1 MSRRMIAVLIAFT
14 LAAAA
19 LASTAA
25 LGSGA
30 SQKAPQAQKKT
41 YTFYLVAGI
50 ASDAF
55 YLTMKKGAQAAA
67 KKLGNVKVVF
77 TGSPAAFSP
86 NTQIP
91 FLNGAIA
98 RKPDAILIA
107 PTDKTALIAPI
118 QRAIKAGIPVATVD
132 TFITKPV
139 AFTNISTDNPAGGRA
154 AADALAKAIGKS
166 GDVAAIS
173 VNPGISTT
181 DQRRDG
187 FAAQLKKY
195 PNINYLGVQYCN
207 DDQTKASNQTSALL
221 AGHPNLKGMFAM
233 NVVSG
238 NGVTQAVKAAGKSG
252 KVKLVEFDAGPPQV
266 QALKAGTID
275 ALIAQ
280 YPYGIGQKAVQL
292 AYKYYAGECQQPEDQ
307 EVPVQAVTMITGSE
321 SGGLR
326 GSGPPAPAHPRA
338 HVPPGRGSV
347 GLLFGRQ
354 QRRRA
359 FVVRAGRRPDAASAD
374 RVRGRHQDDLHART
388 NGRQGLSACSSGSQS
403 RVR

>member
-1 MSRRMIAVLIAFT
+1 MSRRILAVIIAVT
-14 LAAAA
+14 LAAVA
-19 LASTAA
+19 LATTAA
-25 LGSGA
+25 LGNST
-30 SQKAPQAQKKT
+30 SQTSPQAHKKT

-98 RKPDAILIA
+98 RHPSAILIA
-107 PTDKTALIAPI
+107 PTDKTALIGPI
-118 QRAIKAGIPVATVD
+118 QRAINSGIPVATVD
-132 TFITKPV
+132 TFITKPI
-139 AFTNISTDNPAGGRA
+139 AFTNVSTNNPAGGRA
-154 AADALAKAIGKS
+154 AATALATAIGKS

-292 AYKYYAGECQQPEDQ
+292 AYRY
-307 EVPVQAVTMITGSE
+307 VTGHRKGIKKHYGTGS
-321 SGGLR
+321 
-326 GSGPPAPAHPRA
+326 AIITRA
-338 HVPPGRGSV
+338 NVNKPSIKKYLYTP
-347 GLLFGRQ
+347 
-354 QRRRA
+354 
-359 FVVRAGRRPDAASAD
+359 
-374 RVRGRHQDDLHART
+374 
-388 NGRQGLSACSSGSQS
+388 
-403 RVR
+403 

>member
-1 MSRRMIAVLIAFT
+1 MSRRLIAVLIAFA

-19 LASTAA
+19 LAATVAP
-25 LGSGA
+25 GSKA
-30 SQKAPQAQKKT
+30 SPQAPQTAKKT

-50 ASDAF
+50 TSDAF
-55 YLTMKKGAQAAA
+55 YLTMRRGAQAAA

-107 PTDKTALIAPI
+107 PTDKTALIGPI
-118 QRAIKAGIPVATVD
+118 QRAINAGIPVATVD
-132 TFITKPV
+132 TFITKPI
-139 AFTNISTDNPAGGRA
+139 AFTNISTDNPAGGRK
-154 AADALAKAIGKS
+154 AADALARAIGKS
-166 GDVAAIS
+166 GEVAAIS

-187 FAAQLKKY
+187 FANRLKKY
-195 PNINYLGVQYCN
+195 PKIRYWGVQYCN
-207 DDQTKASNQTSALL
+207 DDQTKASNQTTALL
-221 AGHPNLKGMFAM
+221 NAHPKLKGMFAM

-238 NGVTQAVKAAGKSG
+238 NGVTQAVKAAGKAG

-280 YPYGIGQKAVQL
+280 YPYGIGQLAVRL
-292 AYKYYAGECQQPEDQ
+292 AYKYVTGHKAG
-307 EVPVQAVTMITGSE
+307 IKKHYGTGSAIVTRANVN
-321 SGGLR
+321 S
-326 GSGPPAPAHPRA
+326 PAIKKY
-338 HVPPGRGSV
+338 
-347 GLLFGRQ
+347 LY
-354 QRRRA
+354 
-359 FVVRAGRRPDAASAD
+359 RP
-374 RVRGRHQDDLHART
+374 
-388 NGRQGLSACSSGSQS
+388 
-403 RVR
+403 

>member
-1 MSRRMIAVLIAFT
+1 MSRRILALPLVLAIVV
-14 LAAAA
+14 AA
-19 LASTAA
+19 TAA
-25 LGSGA
+25 GGGA
-30 SQKAPQAQKKT
+30 APASKQQAKKT

-55 YLTMKKGAQAAA
+55 YLTMKKGAEAAG
-67 KKLGNVKVVF
+67 KKLGVKVVF
-77 TGSPAAFSP
+77 TGSTSAFSP

-118 QRAIKAGIPVATVD
+118 QRAISAGIPVVTVD
-132 TFITKPV
+132 TFITKPIAV
-139 AFTNISTDNPAGGRA
+139 TNVSTDNLAGGRA
-154 AADALAKAIGKS
+154 AADALVRAIGGS

-195 PNINYLGVQYCN
+195 PKVKYLGVQYCN

-221 AGHPNLKGMFAM
+221 NAHPNLKGIFAM

-238 NGVTQAVKAAGKSG
+238 NGVTQAVQAAGKSG

-266 QALKAGTID
+266 QALKGGTID
-275 ALIAQ
+275 ALVAQ
-280 YPYGIGQKAVQL
+280 YPYGIGKLAVQL
-292 AYKYYAGECQQPEDQ
+292 AFRYVTGKRAG
-307 EVPVQAVTMITGSE
+307 IKKHYGTGS
-321 SGGLR
+321 
-326 GSGPPAPAHPRA
+326 AVVTRA
-338 HVPPGRGSV
+338 NVN
-347 GLLFGRQ
+347 
-354 QRRRA
+354 
-359 FVVRAGRRPDAASAD
+359 SAKIKKF
-374 RVRGRHQDDLHART
+374 LYT
-388 NGRQGLSACSSGSQS
+388 P
-403 RVR
+403 

>member
-1 MSRRMIAVLIAFT
+1 MSRRLIAVLVALSIAVAT
-14 LAAAA
+14 LA
-19 LASTAA
+19 SSAA
-25 LGSGA
+25 LGS
-30 SQKAPQAQKKT
+30 SSSHQKKAKAQKT

-55 YLTMKKGAQAAA
+55 YLTMSKGAKAAA
-67 KKLGNVKVVF
+67 AKLGNVKVIF

-86 NTQIP
+86 PTQIP
-91 FLNGAIA
+91 FLNAAIA
-98 RKPDAILIA
+98 RHPDAILIA

-118 QRAIKAGIPVATVD
+118 QRAISAGIPVATVD
-132 TFITKPV
+132 TFITKKI
-139 AFTNISTDNPAGGRA
+139 AFTNVSTNNPAGGRA
-154 AADALAKAIGKS
+154 AATALANAIGKS

-195 PNINYLGVQYCN
+195 PGINYLGVQYCN

-221 AGHPNLKGMFAM
+221 AAHPNLKGMFAK

-292 AYKYYAGECQQPEDQ
+292 AYRY
-307 EVPVQAVTMITGSE
+307 VTG
-321 SGGLR
+321 
-326 GSGPPAPAHPRA
+326 H
-338 HVPPGRGSV
+338 
-347 GLLFGRQ
+347 
-354 QRRRA
+354 
-359 FVVRAGRRPDAASAD
+359 RAGIKKHYGTGAAIVTRAN
-374 RVRGRHQDDLHART
+374 VNKPATKKYLYT
-388 NGRQGLSACSSGSQS
+388 P
-403 RVR
+403 